1 MGWCVVVGVVDAWA
15 GGFVGGWRVG
25 TFDCLSSFIDLMA
38 KCVCVCLCVCV
49 QSCVIDV
56 AAFHEQSVSW

>member
-38 KCVCVCLCVCV
+38 KCVCVCVCV
-49 QSCVIDV
+49 FVCLCAVV
-56 AAFHEQSVSW
+56 RY